1 MARCRIMLYSFTESN
16 GEVKINIDLTRFLV
30 DYYNH
35 TSEQLVVNL
44 PNVSKPITLKK
55 KEYLNTGK
63 VFCIGKYF
71 FIVAT
76 KFMGKKQALKFL
88 LRYAVE
94 RSEARLILYQ
104 KLLAA

>member
-1 MARCRIMLYSFTESN
+1 MARNRVMLYSFTESN

-44 PNVSKPITLKK
+44 PNISKPITLNK

-88 LRYAVE
+88 LLYAVE
-94 RSEARLILYQ
+94 RSEKRLKLYQ
-104 KLLAA
+104 DLLAA